1 VGGLALAA
9 ALGLR
14 SETARAD
21 DADYSVDSSAWNGL
35 GDLLGLAR
43 GLGIEVRTGA
53 RIDLKSLRAQDGLLL
68 VFPRQPPARAD
79 LSAFMYEG
87 GRLAIA
93 DDFGAARSLLE
104 GFGVQRHP
112 PPQVAPERRLRG
124 NPNVVIAKAGPAH
137 PLNVGVGA
145 LVTNHPQTLGHVEL
159 EAIFSLGGQSDA
171 VVLSG
176 AVGKGRLVAIGDP
189 SALINNMLE
198 FRGNRA
204 FARNLL
210 RYLSQGGRLWIASP
224 ETELTGHYGTVA
236 NSDPL
241 LGLRAG
247 LRRLAQVRLPE
258 SAVQLTTLVIAALL
272 LLGAVTALPRR
283 SSYARAVS
291 MPVVENSGGFAGRV
305 RFFMRRDSNLLTPL
319 LVYKD
324 ELERRLLTGLALKG
338 ESTLRELMDAMR
350 NAGIERTLADE
361 TGALLNQLRELAL
374 AQDRAPAPRIEAA
387 RFHAMVAQGD
397 RILAAVDQYQQRVQG
412 RKP

>member
-1 VGGLALAA
+1 
-9 ALGLR
+9 
-14 SETARAD
+14 
-21 DADYSVDSSAWNGL
+21 
-35 GDLLGLAR
+35 
-43 GLGIEVRTGA
+43 
-53 RIDLKSLRAQDGLLL
+53 
-68 VFPRQPPARAD
+68 
-79 LSAFMYEG
+79 
-87 GRLAIA
+87 
-93 DDFGAARSLLE
+93 
-104 GFGVQRHP
+104 
-112 PPQVAPERRLRG
+112 LRG
-124 NPNVVIAKAGPAH
+124 NVNVLIAKAGPPH
-137 PLNVGVGA
+137 PLNAGVGA
-145 LVTNHPQTLGHVEL
+145 LVTNHPQTLRHGEL

-198 FRGNRA
+198 FRGNRT
-204 FARNLL
+204 FARNLV
-210 RYLSQGGRLWIASP
+210 RYLSQNGRLWIAAP
-224 ETELTGHYGTVA
+224 ETELTGHYGNVT

-247 LRRLAQVRLPE
+247 LRRLAQVQLPE
-258 SAVQLTTLVIAALL
+258 SAVQLTTLVIAVLL
-272 LLGAVTALPRR
+272 LLGAATALPRR

-338 ESTLRELMDAMR
+338 EATLRELMEVMR
-350 NAGIERTLADE
+350 NAGFGPELVDQA
-361 TGALLNQLRELAL
+361 GALLNQLRELAL
-374 AQDRAPAPRIEAA
+374 AQDQSPAPRIEAT

-397 RILAAVDQYQQRVQG
+397 RILAAVDQYQQQVRVG